1 MGFFRPLSTKPKNSG
16 EDSKELDCYPDGGQ
30 LKSWHWI
37 CGIAAGLFYAVFIW
51 KNSFMVS
58 GVRFFSLFDDG
69 MISMRYA
76 KNLADGFGLRWNPG
90 EAPVEGY
97 TNFLWTLYMAAI
109 HLLPIALSK
118 TSLLVMLTGVAILLA
133 NLLVV
138 KSVAE
143 RIVGKDSY
151 VPLIAVFLTAF
162 YYPLIYWT
170 LRGMEVGFFCLLINA
185 AILAAF
191 RLEDRYS
198 LAEVW
203 WLALACCAAVLTRPD
218 AIVPIAVI
226 GMFLLYVIWQHGFKR
241 GYLII
246 PFAIAAVAAGQTAF
260 RVAYYGDPLPNTY
273 YLKVTGVTLLER
285 GARGFEVLYQVALYH
300 LWPVLLILAVGLAMN
315 FKRLISPKV
324 LLLLGIFAGQASYS
338 VYVGGDAWDWMLFSN
353 RYLTVAMPALFVAL
367 GLAVTMLCQFRQMA
381 LMVTLPALGVVLLQQ
396 SLWYFEVGSTTW
408 HGPALA
414 LVGALSVATGLGML
428 LLNSNRRVTP
438 SSVSLAAILLV
449 CLTMNI
455 YGVTTWFSGK
465 GQEIQ
470 EDAEASRAGLL
481 LGQGTAPDTTIA
493 YVKAGAAPYF
503 AGRRAIDLL
512 GKSDPAIAKGTP
524 ATKFYPGHNK
534 WNYDYSIG
542 KLKPDLVAALWKA
555 TAADTNMMTNW
566 GYALLRNGMYLRQE
580 SANKVNVEVLCP

>member
-1 MGFFRPLSTKPKNSG
+1 MGFFRPLSIKTQNFGNEPKERG
-16 EDSKELDCYPDGGQ
+16 CYPDGSR

-37 CGIAAGLFYAVFIW
+37 CAIVAGLFYVLFIW
-51 KNSFMVS
+51 KNSFLVN
-58 GVRFFSLFDDG
+58 GTRFYSLFDDG

-97 TNFLWTLYMAAI
+97 TNFFWTLYMAAI
-109 HLLPIALSK
+109 HLLPVALSK

-143 RIVGKDSY
+143 RIAGKDSY
-151 VPLIAVFLTAF
+151 VPLMAVFLTAF

-191 RLEDRYS
+191 RLEDRY
-198 LAEVW
+198 LVADVG
-203 WLALACCAAVLTRPD
+203 WLTLACCAAVLTRPD
-218 AIVPIAVI
+218 AIVPVAVVVV
-226 GMFLLYVIWQHGFKR
+226 FLVFLIWQHGFKP

-246 PFAIAAVAAGQTAF
+246 PAAIAAVAAGQTAF

-285 GARGFEVLYQVALYH
+285 GSRGLEVLYQVALYH
-300 LWPVLLILAVGLAMN
+300 LWPALLILAVALAMN
-315 FKRLISPKV
+315 FRRLLSPKF
-324 LLLLGIFAGQASYS
+324 LLLLGIFAGQAAYS

-367 GLAVTMLCQFRQMA
+367 GLAVTMLCQFRPMA
-381 LMVTLPALGVVLLQQ
+381 LIITLPVLGVVLLQQ
-396 SLWYFEVGSTTW
+396 SLWYFEVGSKTW
-408 HGPALA
+408 HGPFLALA
-414 LVGALSVATGLGML
+414 GGLSIAIGLGLL
-428 LLNSNRRVTP
+428 LLNTNRRVTP
-438 SSVSLAAILLV
+438 TTASLAAILLV

-455 YGVTTWFSGK
+455 YGVTNWLAGK

-470 EDAEASRAGLL
+470 EDAEASRDGLL
-481 LGQGTAPDTTIA
+481 LSQGTAPDAMIA

-512 GKSDPAIAKGTP
+512 GKSDPVIAKGRPMTR
-524 ATKFYPGHNK
+524 FYPGHNK

-555 TAADTNMMTNW
+555 TDADTNMMTNW
-566 GYALLRNGMYLRQE
+566 GYKLLSNGMYLRQE
-580 SANKVNVEVLCP
+580 SANKVNVAILCP